1 MGMEGSPVQDGLAQ
15 DGSDNQPD
23 PVQGPGPEGPPQ
35 DPASLADIYGQAP
48 IGLCHFDLDL
58 RYIHINERLADL
70 NGLAVNE
77 HLGQTVGDVL
87 PDVAPSVEEKLRQ
100 VITTG
105 EPSEVETVE
114 APTPAQPGNGRTFR
128 HNFYPVKS
136 PDGTVVG
143 VSCAVRDVTAA
154 VADVHNTS
162 DLQRIEEQLAQSVA
176 ALELANQELEAFH
189 DALTHDL
196 RSPLLIVTNFTH
208 QLRESLGDS
217 LGEQE
222 ADDLERIRGAGQ
234 RMMDI
239 MDGFRTLNDVSRGE
253 INGETVDFSRMGQG
267 IIDDLGAM
275 APNREVAFETEAGI
289 KAFGDRTLL
298 KTLLTHLLQNAWK
311 YTGDREDAW
320 IELGVV
326 EDEDDVPIYH
336 VRDNGIGFDDGD
348 SEIIFQVFKRLE
360 TSPELSGSGLG
371 LTIVERIVRRHGGRV
386 WADGVPGEGAVV
398 RFTLRSSGT
407 EPS

>member
-1 MGMEGSPVQDGLAQ
+1 VGMEGSPVQDGLAQ

-298 KTLLTHLLQNAWK
+298 KILLTHLLQNAWK

-326 EDEDDVPIYH
+326 EDADDVPIYH

>member
-1 MGMEGSPVQDGLAQ
+1 MEGSPVQDGLAQ

-298 KTLLTHLLQNAWK
+298 KILLTHLLQNAWK

-326 EDEDDVPIYH
+326 EDADDVPIYH

>member
-23 PVQGPGPEGPPQ
+23 PVQDPGPEGPPQ

-58 RYIHINERLADL
+58 RYIHINERLAAL

-87 PDVAPSVEEKLRQ
+87 PDVAPTVEEKLRQ
-100 VITTG
+100 VIATG
-105 EPSEVETVE
+105 EPIEVETVE

-143 VSCAVRDVTAA
+143 VSCAVRDVTAS
-154 VADVHNTS
+154 VADVGNTS

-253 INGETVDFSRMGQG
+253 ISGETVDFSRMGQD

-311 YTGDREDAW
+311 YTGGREDAW

-348 SEIIFQVFKRLE
+348 SEIIFQVFKRLD
-360 TSPELSGSGLG
+360 TSAEPSGSGLG
-371 LTIVERIVRRHGGRV
+371 LTIVDRVVRRHGGRV
-386 WADGVPGEGAVV
+386 WANGVPGEGAVV